1 MGLKSSN
8 KISANEYELEIEI
21 SAEIFN
27 KEIDKVYKKD
37 IKKISV
43 PGFRKGKAPRAFVE
57 KYYGEQIFHEDA
69 IKNLYPQAIEEA
81 VDELGIDL
89 VEVNKLDIVTSSK
102 TEGLVF
108 KVNVAVEPEVK
119 IEGYKGIEVEK
130 FSSDVTEEDL
140 EKELEEVRVRNSR
153 LVTVEDK
160 PAKIGDVVVID
171 FEGFINGEPFE
182 GGKAENF
189 SLELGKNQFIKG
201 FEEQIVG
208 HNTNEEFE
216 INVKFPED
224 YHHKDYAGKDA
235 VFKIKL
241 HEIKERELPDLD
253 DEFVKDI
260 SEFDTLN
267 EYKEDLKKN
276 LKKKKEEQNEADRDN
291 KISEKLAE
299 LVEADIPEAMIN
311 RRIEELVKDFS
322 YRLQAQGINMGDYN
336 KITGSNPEKIKEQ
349 FRPQAETQVK
359 LNLALKKIAEI
370 ENISLNEEEIEK
382 EYKKIADNYKME
394 PEKIKAIV
402 PKKEIEKDLKSQKT
416 MEIVKNNLAII

>member
-359 LNLALKKIAEI
+359 LNLALKKIAEM

-402 PKKEIEKDLKSQKT
+402 PKKEIEKDLKSQKA